1 MIDMLE
7 SVYIERVWGVL
18 VVSIYFIFI
27 LVKNREVIKKHLLFD
42 LINKEEK
49 RQGQKDNSELKPN
62 V

>member
-1 MIDMLE
+1 MLE